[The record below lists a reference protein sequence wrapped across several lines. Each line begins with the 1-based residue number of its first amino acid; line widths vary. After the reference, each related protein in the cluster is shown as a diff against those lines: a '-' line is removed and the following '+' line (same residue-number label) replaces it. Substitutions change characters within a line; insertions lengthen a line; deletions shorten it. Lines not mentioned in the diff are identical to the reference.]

1 MFSLQKNLTL
11 ILITSLSMI
20 YFVELLITIKY
31 SDNYTI
37 NNAIMHTNESLLEKR
52 MKQASKLGISFDKRK
67 KMEVIKSYTSPGD
80 SVLPNFHPYLLVRD
94 KLNNNGLAS
103 INDTIFPLGGISNK
117 VSVGRNET
125 GQWMIYLSDE
135 YGFNNP
141 PNSFLKKVDAFLVGD
156 SYTEGES
163 VANDENIASLLRENE
178 FDVYNCGMA
187 GNGFLVEYATIVEY
201 ATKIKPDNV
210 FWIYSANDFAD
221 LKNELKSELLIQY
234 LNNPN
239 YSQDLIN
246 KQLLVD
252 SLLKKYLM
260 LKYQEFEEIQKNR
273 EKKSKWSLVNFAKLT
288 NTRILI
294 SRARRKFYHFYNSLS
309 LTSEKLSSNENERT
323 KTANDELFLY
333 LREIFVLS
341 KTLINGW
348 GGKLYFVYLP
358 SGNTYLDGK
367 DDPYRDQLILLINDL
382 QIDFIDLKND
392 FVNHPDP
399 LSLFPLRSLN
409 SHYGKNGYKIVAD
422 KIINTL
428 KYDKKHQNNK

>member
-1 MFSLQKNLTL
+1 
-11 ILITSLSMI
+11 
-20 YFVELLITIKY
+20 
-31 SDNYTI
+31 
-37 NNAIMHTNESLLEKR
+37 MHTNESLLEKR
-52 MKQASKLGISFDKRK
+52 MKQASELGISFDKRK

-80 SVLPNFHPYLLVRD
+80 SVIPNFHPYLLVRD

-103 INDTIFPLGGISNK
+103 INDTIFPLGGISKK

-141 PNSFLKKVDAFLVGD
+141 PNSFKKKVDAFLVGD

-187 GNGFLVEYATIVEY
+187 GNGFLVEYATIIEY
-201 ATKIKPDNV
+201 ANKIKPANV

-221 LKNELKSELLIQY
+221 FRNELDSEFLQQY
-234 LNNPN
+234 LEQTNF
-239 YSQDLIN
+239 SQDLIY
-246 KQLLVD
+246 KQTVID
-252 SLLKKYLM
+252 SLLTNYVQ
-260 LKYQEFEEIQKNR
+260 LKYNEYKNL
-273 EKKSKWSLVNFAKLT
+273 KKNISRWSYIDILKLT
-288 NTRILI
+288 TTRILI
-294 SRARRKFYHFYNSLS
+294 YRARQNISNHYNRFFG
-309 LTSEKLSSNENERT
+309 KLEYEPDNNHYIT

-341 KTLINGW
+341 KKLINGW
-348 GGKLYFVYLP
+348 DGKLHFVYLP
-358 SGNTYLDGK
+358 SGNTYLIDNE
-367 DDPYRDQLILLINDL
+367 DPYRKRLLSLVNDL
-382 QIDFIDLKND
+382 EINMIDLKYD

-399 LSLFPLRSLN
+399 LSLFPLSSLN

-422 KIINTL
+422 KLINTL
-428 KYDKKHQNNK
+428 KHASSYRTNN

>member
-1 MFSLQKNLTL
+1 MLSLQKNLTL

-20 YFVELLITIKY
+20 YFVELLITIQY

-37 NNAIMHTNESLLEKR
+37 NNVIMHTNESHLEKR
-52 MKQASKLGISFDKRK
+52 MKQASKLGISFDRRS
-67 KMEVIKSYTSPGD
+67 KMEVIQSYTSPGD
-80 SVLPNFHPYLLVRD
+80 SVLPNFHPYVLVRD

-201 ATKIKPDNV
+201 ATKIKPHNV
-210 FWIYSANDFAD
+210 FWIYSANDFSD
-221 LKNELKSELLIQY
+221 LKNELESELLIQY

-294 SRARRKFYHFYNSLS
+294 YRARRKFDHFYNSLS
-309 LTSEKLSSNENERT
+309 LTSEKLSSYENEST
-323 KTANDELFLY
+323 KTANDELLLC

-348 GGKLYFVYLP
+348 GGKFYFVYLP

-367 DDPYRDQLILLINDL
+367 DDPFR
-382 QIDFIDLKND
+382 
-392 FVNHPDP
+392 
-399 LSLFPLRSLN
+399 
-409 SHYGKNGYKIVAD
+409 
-422 KIINTL
+422 
-428 KYDKKHQNNK
+428 

>member
-1 MFSLQKNLTL
+1 MLSLQKNLTL

-20 YFVELLITIKY
+20 YFVELLITIQY

-37 NNAIMHTNESLLEKR
+37 NNVIMHTNESHLEKR
-52 MKQASKLGISFDKRK
+52 MKQASKLGISFDRRS
-67 KMEVIKSYTSPGD
+67 KMEVIQSYTSPGD
-80 SVLPNFHPYLLVRD
+80 SVLPNFHPYVLVRD

-201 ATKIKPDNV
+201 ATKIKPHNV
-210 FWIYSANDFAD
+210 FWIYSANDFSD
-221 LKNELKSELLIQY
+221 LKNELESELLIQY

-294 SRARRKFYHFYNSLS
+294 YRARRKFDHFYNSLS
-309 LTSEKLSSNENERT
+309 LTSEKLSSYENEST
-323 KTANDELFLY
+323 KTANDELLLC

-348 GGKLYFVYLP
+348 GGKFYFVYLP

-367 DDPYRDQLILLINDL
+367 DDPFRDQLILLINDL
-382 QIDFIDLKND
+382 QIDFIDFKND

-399 LSLFPLRSLN
+399 LSLFPLRSFD
-409 SHYGKNGYKIVAD
+409 SHYNKNGYKIVAD